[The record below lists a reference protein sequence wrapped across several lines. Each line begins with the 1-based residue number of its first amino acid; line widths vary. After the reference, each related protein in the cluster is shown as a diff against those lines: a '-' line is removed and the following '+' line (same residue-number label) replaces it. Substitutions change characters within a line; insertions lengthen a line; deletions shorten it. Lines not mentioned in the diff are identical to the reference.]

1 MSTLTAKI
9 QLRRD
14 TASNWATNDPIL
26 AAGEVA
32 FTSDVFYSGTDQQRF
47 KIGDGVQT
55 WSQLDYVP
63 EGGGGTSY
71 PEHLYLT
78 VVNKT
83 GDNLLAS
90 GYKVVKVI
98 DAQGQR
104 LAVDYALADSDTNSA
119 DTIGVVFENINNNQ
133 EGKIVVVGDLTS
145 LNTTGTLQGETWAD
159 GDPIYLSATTPGG
172 ITNIK
177 PTAPDHGV
185 RLGYVVYAHANQ
197 GKIYVK
203 IDNGY
208 EINELHDCYLPTPT
222 NNDGIFWSSGTT
234 RYENKSIATALGYTP
249 ENTANKGVANGYAPL
264 NSSGK
269 INSTFLPVREIPIQI
284 GWITEAFNPADSTTY
299 YFGNPLAIPSTGNSN
314 VVRRITMP
322 KTGIITALYSN
333 WNNNTVSSNENNT
346 IQIRNIT
353 TNTTVIVTTT
363 FQYVGQ
369 SQLNVILGTPLN
381 VNENDLIDIIWT
393 TPIYVTNPT
402 QSRVFGYIIL
412 EY

>member
-14 TASNWATNDPIL
+14 TASNWATNNPIL

-32 FTSDVFYSGTDQQRF
+32 FTSDLFYTSTDQQRF

-71 PEHLYLT
+71 PENLFLT

-83 GDNLLAS
+83 TDNLLAS
-90 GYKVVKVI
+90 EYKVLKVI
-98 DAQGQR
+98 TAQGQR
-104 LAVDYALADSDTNSA
+104 LAVDYALADSDSNSA

-133 EGKIVVVGDLTS
+133 SGKLTVIGEVNGI
-145 LNTTGTLQGETWAD
+145 NTTGSLQGETWAD
-159 GDPIYLSATTPGG
+159 GDALFLSATTPGG
-172 ITNIK
+172 ITKVK

-222 NNDGIFWSSGTT
+222 NNDGIFWSSGTN
-234 RYENKSIATALGYTP
+234 RYENKSIETALGYTP
-249 ENTANKGVANGYAPL
+249 FKL
-264 NSSGK
+264 
-269 INSTFLPVREIPIQI
+269 
-284 GWITEAFNPADSTTY
+284 
-299 YFGNPLAIPSTGNSN
+299 LA
-314 VVRRITMP
+314 
-322 KTGIITALYSN
+322 K
-333 WNNNTVSSNENNT
+333 NNTPITHTGTATETLLLSYNLTGEFDLNDIINVSLFNLPTGSGSKTIRLKVNTSNDLT
-346 IQIRNIT
+346 GAT
-353 TNTTVIVTTT
+353 TLATYTVTTT
-363 FQYVGQ
+363 SVTFERTLYFSNTLSNVRVYAPTTSFASDRLTSFAGGVYAT
-369 SQLNVILGTPLN
+369 SVTYSFSGNVWILVSVQLVTTTDTCVLN
-381 VNENDLIDIIWT
+381 SFDIT
-393 TPIYVTNPT
+393 
-402 QSRVFGYIIL
+402 RKR
-412 EY
+412 